1 MHNLLQQ
8 MSFVTKEHSYNV
20 LYELICRTRDAVR
33 ELDSL
38 QAAKFQ
44 KKILYAISEANGDDT
59 VDLGVVRNL
68 IVEEISTGDEST
80 VRLNCLLVCAL

>member
-1 MHNLLQQ
+1 MSLSSLGQ
-8 MSFVTKEHSYNV
+8 MSFVTKEYAYNV

-44 KKILYAISEANGDDT
+44 KKILYAISEANGEDT
-59 VDLGVVRNL
+59 SDHPAIVRNL
-68 IVEEISTGDEST
+68 IVEDISTGDEST
-80 VRLNCLLVCAL
+80 VIQ